1 MAAELDVRKVADRDE
16 WETLF
21 AQVKQPHLA
30 QSWAYGDAVAAAVD
44 WRLRRRALDAG
55 GWRPQRLVFER
66 AGAPVAICQIL
77 QKPLGR
83 IPLAGL
89 LDRGPLL
96 LNPKLGPEPD
106 IETTRAVYTALRAAR
121 RQFGLGLILVPA
133 LLDEPQNHELL
144 SAAGF
149 RPRHVGGYRS
159 TRVDLSVGEDAMFK
173 NLKSKWRNQ
182 YRGGMKSSPTITV
195 SSSPEDAEWM
205 VDRHIQNM
213 REKGFDSPEPA
224 LVRALYE
231 AAPDNFIVCR
241 AVLDGDSVAGL
252 AAVMFG
258 HAADYY
264 IGWVSEAA
272 RKKNINNVLFWE
284 TALELRRR
292 GIRAFDLGGMRAGA
306 TEPFKTGMGGTEYQ
320 LIHNWLAF

>member
-1 MAAELDVRKVADRDE
+1 MAAELAVRKVADRDE
-16 WETLF
+16 WEALF
-21 AQVKQPHLA
+21 AQVAQPHLA

-66 AGAPVAICQIL
+66 AGAPIAICQIL

-96 LNPKLGPEPD
+96 LGPEPD

-159 TRVDLSVGEDAMFK
+159 TRVDLSVDEDAMFK

-231 AAPDNFIVCR
+231 AAPNSFIVCR
-241 AVLDGDSVAGL
+241 AVLDGDSVAGWPRSCSATQPTTTSVGSPRQPARRTSTTSCSGRQPWNCD
-252 AAVMFG
+252 AAG
-258 HAADYY
+258 SARSIWAACGRAPPSPSKP
-264 IGWVSEAA
+264 GWVAP
-272 RKKNINNVLFWE
+272 NIS
-284 TALELRRR
+284 
-292 GIRAFDLGGMRAGA
+292 
-306 TEPFKTGMGGTEYQ
+306 
-320 LIHNWLAF
+320 